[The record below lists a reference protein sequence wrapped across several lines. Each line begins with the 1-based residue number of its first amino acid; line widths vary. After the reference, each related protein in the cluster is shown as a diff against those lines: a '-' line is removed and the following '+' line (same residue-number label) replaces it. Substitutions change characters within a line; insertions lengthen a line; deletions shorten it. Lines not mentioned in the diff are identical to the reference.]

1 VPDDSQASAR
11 HRQPLNVD
19 NPARQRTRKWLTRP
33 VTPTLVTTPLLGPT
47 TNRASAR
54 HAGVKVFGIM
64 AIVVVLLFGIM
75 LIAGGGH
82 HGPGRHRHTSG
93 PSGGEA
99 LAATVTEVSVLSEV
113 GDL

>member
-1 VPDDSQASAR
+1 MADPPRYSDAGHDTAVGADHESSIG
-11 HRQPLNVD
+11 
-19 NPARQRTRKWLTRP
+19 
-33 VTPTLVTTPLLGPT
+33 TP
-47 TNRASAR
+47 RW
-54 HAGVKVFGIM
+54 VKVFGIM

-93 PSGGEA
+93 PPGGEA
-99 LAATVTEVSVLSEV
+99 LAATVTGVGVLSEF